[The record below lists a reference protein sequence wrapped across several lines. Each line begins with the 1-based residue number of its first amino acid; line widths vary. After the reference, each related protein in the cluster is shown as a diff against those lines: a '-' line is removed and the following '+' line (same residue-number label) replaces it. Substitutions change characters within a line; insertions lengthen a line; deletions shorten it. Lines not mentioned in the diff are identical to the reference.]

1 MSYAISCVFYSATA
15 YGDGVY
21 FAVQSSYSLNYTR
34 PSATGERLMYIV
46 RVLTGESTP
55 SRSGMKYLPNK
66 PGTNIPY
73 DSGTAGNIFIIFH
86 DTQAYPE
93 YLITF

>member
-1 MSYAISCVFYSATA
+1 
-15 YGDGVY
+15 
-21 FAVQSSYSLNYTR
+21 
-34 PSATGERLMYIV
+34 MYIV

-93 YLITF
+93 YLITFWNAVIMEGNIVGKRLEDASL